1 MKKLVL
7 FWNEIQIDWVCCS
20 VFIRYRC
27 CLLFDIHGSLSCLN
41 FGFSPFF
48 TKTHEI
54 RIKTIWYNVL
64 PPSRFYYQSKQWVS
78 VVETVQPKCSL
89 KRSFFHLMI
98 CHKFMTR
105 ISSWIKIYFCCF
117 TKISPL
123 IAHTHT
129 IHVIYMLER
138 IHARN
143 I

>member
-7 FWNEIQIDWVCCS
+7 FWNEIQIDWVYCS

-27 CLLFDIHGSLSCLN
+27 CLLFDIYGSLSCLN

-48 TKTHEI
+48 TKTLWILKTYEI

-64 PPSRFYYQSKQWVS
+64 PPSRFYYQPKQWVS
-78 VVETVQPKCSL
+78 VVEAVQLKCSV

-105 ISSWIKIYFCCF
+105 IPSWIKIYFCCF

-123 IAHTHT
+123 IAHTRT
-129 IHVIYMLER
+129 LYM
-138 IHARN
+138 
-143 I
+143 